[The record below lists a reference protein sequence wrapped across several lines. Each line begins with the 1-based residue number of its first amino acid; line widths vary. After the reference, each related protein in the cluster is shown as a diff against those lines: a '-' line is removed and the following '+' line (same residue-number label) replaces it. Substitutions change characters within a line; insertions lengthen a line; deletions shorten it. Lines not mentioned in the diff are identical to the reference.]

1 VSIRIYYGDVR
12 KSLLIVVPFVALSA
26 GCGSSS
32 ATKSTTTDSRANQ
45 SAARFAVDVQAELK
59 RAHFAAAWRTLHPA
73 EKRVVSATRLASCY
87 PRNQFPGAVTFRARE
102 AKDVRWRVPG
112 TADTTDAKE
121 ITIAATSRTEP
132 KQTFKQHLVRMNG
145 AWKWMLSSAYFAK
158 AKSGKC

>member
-1 VSIRIYYGDVR
+1 VR
-12 KSLLIVVPFVALSA
+12 KSLLIALPLVALAA

-32 ATKSTTTDSRANQ
+32 ATKSATTDSRANK

-59 RAHFAAAWRTLHPA
+59 RAHFTAAWRTLHPA
-73 EKRVVSATRLASCY
+73 EKRFVSAARLASCY
-87 PRNQFPGAVTFRARE
+87 PRNQFPSAVTFRARE

-121 ITIAATSRTEP
+121 ITITATSRTEP

-158 AKSGKC
+158 AKSGNC

>member
-1 VSIRIYYGDVR
+1 VR
-12 KSLLIVVPFVALSA
+12 KSLFVTLPLIALAA

-32 ATKSTTTDSRANQ
+32 GTKFAPTTDSRANE
-45 SAARFAVDVQAELK
+45 SAARFAVDVQAQLK

-73 EKRVVSATRLASCY
+73 QKRVVSAARLASCY
-87 PRNQFPGAVTFRARE
+87 PRNEFPDVVTFRART

-132 KQTFKQHLVRMNG
+132 EQTFKQHVVRMNG

-158 AKSGKC
+158 AKSGNC

>member
-1 VSIRIYYGDVR
+1 MR
-12 KSLLIVVPFVALSA
+12 KSLLIAVPLVALA
-26 GCGSSS
+26 TGCGSSS
-32 ATKSTTTDSRANQ
+32 ATKSTTTDSRANE
-45 SAARFAVDVQAELK
+45 SAARFAAAVQAELK
-59 RAHFAAAWRTLHPA
+59 RGHFAAAWRTLHPA

-121 ITIAATSRTEP
+121 ITITATSRTEP